1 MSNGVGAGRAARRVV
16 VTGMGAVSPV
26 GLDAESTWT
35 ALLAGTSGGGPVTL
49 WETTEEFACRIGC
62 EVKGFDALDYMEK
75 RDAKRFDRVSLFSIA
90 ASGQALSSAG
100 LPDGAPDG
108 TDASRFGVIFGSGI
122 GGIATFEKQHK
133 RLLEGGPKRVS
144 PFFIPMF
151 IPDMSAGLISMRW
164 NLRGP
169 NYATVSACASSTHAI
184 GDAARH
190 IQHGD
195 ADIMVAGGGEATI
208 TPMTFAGF
216 SSMKALS
223 TRNDDPAG
231 ASRPFSAE
239 RDGFVMGEG
248 AAALVLEGLDHAQ
261 ARGAKILAE
270 IVGYGLSADA
280 HHITAPPPDGYGAQN
295 AMRMAMKDAGA
306 EPGDV
311 DYVNAHGTSTMAD
324 GIETAAIKAVLGDH
338 AYDTVVGS
346 TKSMTG
352 HLLGAAGAL
361 EAIACIQAC
370 QTGKIPPT
378 INYQGPD
385 PECDLEYAHGGMIER
400 PVELA
405 MSNSFGFG
413 GHNACLAVRRW
424 DH

>member
-1 MSNGVGAGRAARRVV
+1 MSNGAGAGRAARRVV

-26 GLDAESTWT
+26 GLHAESTWT

-90 ASGQALSSAG
+90 ASAQALSSAG

-122 GGIATFEKQHK
+122 GGISTFEKQHK

-295 AMRMAMKDAGA
+295 AMRMAMRDAGA

-370 QTGKIPPT
+370 RTGKIPPT

>member
-338 AYDTVVGS
+338 AYDMVVGS

-370 QTGKIPPT
+370 RTGKIPPT

>member
-370 QTGKIPPT
+370 RTGKIPPT

-385 PECDLEYAHGGMIER
+385 PKCDLEYAHGGMIER
-400 PVELA
+400 PVEFA
-405 MSNSFGFG
+405 ISNSFGFG